1 MIIFKII
8 TYAVLTFKAAR
19 FSHFQNNGYSG
30 LGVEVGRN
38 SSRSEEVK
46 PITYESILIHPS
58 FTFSQEVDVLQIN
71 DGNLNLAN
79 NCSSVGKES
88 ACNVGDLGSIP
99 GSGRSPGEGNAT
111 HSNILAWEILW
122 TEEAGGL
129 QSIDWVTRAGHELV
143 TKPMFMCIYV
153 LFSED
158 SPLLY

>member
-1 MIIFKII
+1 MII
-8 TYAVLTFKAAR
+8 
-19 FSHFQNNGYSG
+19 
-30 LGVEVGRN
+30 
-38 SSRSEEVK
+38 
-46 PITYESILIHPS
+46 
-58 FTFSQEVDVLQIN
+58 
-71 DGNLNLAN
+71 
-79 NCSSVGKES
+79 
-88 ACNVGDLGSIP
+88 
-99 GSGRSPGEGNAT
+99 

>member
-8 TYAVLTFKAAR
+8 TYAVLTLRQQDFPISR
-19 FSHFQNNGYSG
+19 TMGIRG
-30 LGVEVGRN
+30 WEWRWGEN

-46 PITYESILIHPS
+46 PIAYESILIHLS

-88 ACNVGDLGSIP
+88 ACNAGDLGSIP

-122 TEEAGGL
+122 TEEAGRL
-129 QSIDWVTRAGHELV
+129 QPIGSQEPD
-143 TKPMFMCIYV
+143 M
-153 LFSED
+153 S
-158 SPLLY
+158 